1 MAKQSIYTEEERR
14 QRQLESK
21 RRYAEKKKA
30 EKEALAIRG
39 PVEAAPDYKAMYEEE
54 CKKTNM
60 LTNKCVE
67 LEKLCKSFTEQ
78 THQAKT
84 AMQKAT
90 LEYNART
97 QYLLDCA
104 KHAYISMQFAV
115 DASKEGGNQ

>member
-1 MAKQSIYTEEERR
+1 MAKQPIYTEEERR

-67 LEKLCKSFTEQ
+67 LEKLCKSFSEQ
-78 THQAKT
+78 T
-84 AMQKAT
+84 QKAT

-115 DASKEGGNQ
+115 DASKEGGKQ